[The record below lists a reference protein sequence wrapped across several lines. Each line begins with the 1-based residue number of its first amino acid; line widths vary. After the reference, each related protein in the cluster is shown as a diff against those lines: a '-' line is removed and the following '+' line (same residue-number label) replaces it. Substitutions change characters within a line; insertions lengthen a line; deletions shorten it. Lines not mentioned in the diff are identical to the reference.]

1 VVQINNLKG
10 LEKVELPQQSPKK
23 RGRPLGAGVKY
34 NFDQLA
40 PGENMDVPYINKNS
54 PTSVLHSAKSWAKR
68 RGLKDARFITL
79 TYRSI
84 GVVRIF
90 RRR

>member
-1 VVQINNLKG
+1 MEAQ
-10 LEKVELPQQSPKK
+10 VEAPKR
-23 RGRPLGAGVKY
+23 RGRPAGAGAKY
-34 NFDQLA
+34 HFEQL
-40 PGENMDVPYINKNS
+40 PVGGNMDVPYVNENTSK
-54 PTSVLHSAKSWAKR
+54 SVLTAAKSWAKR
-68 RGLKDARFITL
+68 RGLTNARFMTL

>member
-1 VVQINNLKG
+1 MEAQ
-10 LEKVELPQQSPKK
+10 PKK
-23 RGRPLGAGVKY
+23 RGRPRGAGAKY
-34 NFDQLA
+34 NFDQLQ
-40 PGENMDVPYINKNS
+40 PGENMDVPYVNENTAKN
-54 PTSVLHSAKSWAKR
+54 VLTSAKSWAKN
-68 RGLKDARFITL
+68 RGLTDARFMTL

>member
-1 VVQINNLKG
+1 
-10 LEKVELPQQSPKK
+10 
-23 RGRPLGAGVKY
+23 
-34 NFDQLA
+34 
-40 PGENMDVPYINKNS
+40 MDVPYVNENTAKN
-54 PTSVLHSAKSWAKR
+54 VLTSAKSWAKN
-68 RGLKDARFITL
+68 RGLTDARFMTL